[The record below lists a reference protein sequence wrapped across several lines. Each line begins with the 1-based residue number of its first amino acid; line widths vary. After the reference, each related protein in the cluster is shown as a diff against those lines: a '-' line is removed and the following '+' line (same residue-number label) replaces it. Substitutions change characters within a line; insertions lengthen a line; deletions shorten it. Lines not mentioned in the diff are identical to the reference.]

1 MMRSEGL
8 RSARGIVAALILI
21 VAAAFVGFLC
31 FRAAAVR
38 TLPASSPGIAQ
49 IAGHDPDV
57 VLDEATTAL
66 VKQHGI
72 LDPAMLDRVRR
83 AAQAAPLD
91 ARAYLVLGHQQ
102 ILDREPQRA
111 VLTLERGQRL
121 DPREQLIHLL
131 LADRYLR
138 TARFADAAAQ
148 FAVMARLGSE
158 GPIAPA
164 MAQMSVAPDTRDA
177 VRRVLSEDPQLERDV
192 LFKLAGSNVAPAT
205 IFAIASPTA
214 RRNAGAKDGWGGT
227 LVSRLVAHGQFAEA
241 RRVWQHVYGLSDAA
255 IAAPL
260 FNPGF
265 QKLAAT
271 PPFNWL
277 LTADSLGAADPR
289 GGSLSIDYYGR
300 DNGELA
306 SQLLVLAPGP
316 YRFAFTVDGTK
327 TNGGPN
333 LVWSLRCA
341 SGATTDLMRVTA
353 TGSGAPRRVVSG
365 FTVPSGC
372 PAQRLVLTGEAGDFP
387 ATVTVTLRDLA
398 LQPATGA
405 RS

>member
-8 RSARGIVAALILI
+8 RSARGIVSALILI

-102 ILDREPQRA
+102 ILDREAQRA
-111 VLTLERGQRL
+111 VATLERGQLL

-138 TARFADAAAQ
+138 TGRFIDAAAQ

-158 GPIAPA
+158 GPIAPS

-177 VRRVLSEDPQLERDV
+177 VRRVLRSDPRLEQDV
-192 LFKLAGSNVAPAT
+192 LVNLAGSNVAPAT
-205 IFAIASPTA
+205 IFAIASHTA
-214 RRNAGAKDGWGGT
+214 LRNAGTKDGWGGT
-227 LVSRLVAHGQFAEA
+227 LVNRLVAHGQFAEA
-241 RRVWQHVYGLSDAA
+241 RRVWQHVYGLSEAA
-255 IAAPL
+255 VAVPL

-289 GGSLSIDYYGR
+289 GGSLAIDYYGR
-300 DNGELA
+300 DSGE
-306 SQLLVLAPGP
+306 SGQSRLLVLVAGTLPASPLQRSKGARRNAASQSVLDGHAAP
-316 YRFAFTVDGTK
+316 T
-327 TNGGPN
+327 
-333 LVWSLRCA
+333 
-341 SGATTDLMRVTA
+341 GATRPILMQTSRCRPDPETH
-353 TGSGAPRRVVSG
+353 RRKSYR
-365 FTVPSGC
+365 
-372 PAQRLVLTGEAGDFP
+372 ALRY
-387 ATVTVTLRDLA
+387 LRDLR
-398 LQPATGA
+398 GA
-405 RS
+405 DGSR